1 MSYGTSRSVLIKLTV
16 KLSLFSMLFGVFA
29 HRLPSV
35 QADGLRDNNAEDVR
49 RIPRA
54 GIEVD
59 AQARQELKRE
69 LAELSAM
76 IDTLRERDEPVILRH
91 LPDVIIFA
99 RAVNDALVHAEF
111 FAESDLDIARRLLQ
125 AGRQRAGQLAEK
137 QNPWMRQRGLVVLG
151 YVSRIDHSVQP
162 YGLVIPPAWRRAQK
176 DASRLDIWFH
186 GRGET
191 LSEVR
196 FLGQRMQQPGTYTP
210 RDTIVLHPYGR
221 YSNAFKFAGEVDVLE
236 ALADVRR
243 RYRIDEDRIS
253 VRGFSMGGA
262 ACWQFAVHYPDR
274 WFAANPGAGFSETPE
289 FLRFFQKETLS
300 PTWYEKKLWH
310 LYDCTDWARNLHHCP
325 TVAYSGELDIQKQ
338 AADIMQ
344 QALRKEQ
351 LSMVHIIGPQTK
363 HAIHPGAKR
372 QIEARFDR
380 LARPGRQRT
389 PHRVRFTTYTLKY
402 NRLGWVQIN
411 ALGRHWSQA
420 RVDARIE
427 PAGSIVVRVENVT
440 DLTLRFSPGEF
451 PSEFAQRPPTVLFED
466 ANGDEVTGTTIAGND
481 LPLVRTDR
489 SWACRFHRVDGVWSR
504 GAEPADGLRKRHNLQ
519 GPIDDA
525 FMDSFLFVEPTGT
538 ARSPLVQRWVEAE
551 LEHAVVHWRRHFRG
565 DARVKKDTEVDEQDI
580 ATANLVLFGD
590 PQSNCVLARLS
601 DKLPL
606 LWSAEGIQIGARRF
620 DASHH
625 APILIYPNPLNARRY
640 VVLNSGFTFREY
652 DYLNNAR
659 QVPKLPDWAIV
670 DLNTPPNSRY
680 PGKIVVANFFGEKWE
695 LRPADAR

>member
-1 MSYGTSRSVLIKLTV
+1 MSYGTSRSSRVKLTAT
-16 KLSLFSMLFGVFA
+16 LLCSILFSVVA
-29 HRLPSV
+29 IRPPSV

-59 AQARQELKRE
+59 AQTRQELEHE
-69 LAELSAM
+69 LTQLSAM
-76 IDTLRERDEPVILRH
+76 IDALRERDEPVISRH
-91 LPDVIIFA
+91 LPDVVIFS
-99 RAVNDALVHAEF
+99 RAVHDALVHGEF
-111 FAESDLDIARRLLQ
+111 FAEGDLDIARRLLQ
-125 AGRQRAGQLAEK
+125 AGRQRAEQLAEK
-137 QNPWMRQRGLVVLG
+137 KNPWMRQRGLVVLG

-162 YGLVIPPAWRRAQK
+162 YGLVIPPAWRRTQK

-191 LSEVR
+191 LSEVK
-196 FLGQRMQQPGTYTP
+196 FLGQRMQQTGAYTP

-236 ALADVRR
+236 ALADVQR

-289 FLRFFQKETLS
+289 FLRFFQKETLN

-344 QALRKEQ
+344 QALRQEQ
-351 LSMVHIIGPQTK
+351 LSLVHIIGPQTK
-363 HAIHPGAKR
+363 HSIHPGAKR

-389 PHRVRFTTYTLKY
+389 PQRVRFTTYTLKY

-411 ALGRHWSQA
+411 ALGRHWSRA
-420 RVDARIE
+420 SVDARIE
-427 PAGSIVVRVENVT
+427 AAGSIVVRVENVT
-440 DLTLRFSPGEF
+440 DLALRFSPGEF
-451 PSEFAQRPPTVLFED
+451 PTEFAQRPPTVLFED
-466 ANGDEVTGTTIAGND
+466 VNGDQVMRTTLAGSD

-489 SWACRFHRVDGVWSR
+489 SWACRFHREDGGWTR
-504 GAEPADGLRKRHNLQ
+504 GAAPAGGLRKQHNLQ

-565 DARVKKDTEVDEQDI
+565 DARVKKDTEVDDQEI
-580 ATANLVLFGD
+580 ASANLVLFGD
-590 PQSNCVLARLS
+590 PQSNRLLARLS
-601 DKLPL
+601 EKLPL
-606 LWSAEGIQIGARRF
+606 QWSADGIQVGKRRF

-625 APILIYPNPLNARRY
+625 APILIYPNPLNPRRY

-670 DLNTPPNSRY
+670 DLNTPANSRY
-680 PGKIVVANFFGEKWE
+680 PGKIVAANFFGEHWE
-695 LRPADAR
+695 LRPDDAR